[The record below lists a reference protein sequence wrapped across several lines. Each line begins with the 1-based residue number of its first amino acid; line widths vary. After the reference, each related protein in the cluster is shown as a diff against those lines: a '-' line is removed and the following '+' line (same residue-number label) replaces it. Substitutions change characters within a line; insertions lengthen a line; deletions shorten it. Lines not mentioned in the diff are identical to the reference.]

1 MIIAGLVMGTSEYV
15 TGLLKATASRFISSP
30 EGFSSSVWW
39 ELNLFTVIL

>member
-30 EGFSSSVWW
+30 EGFSSSDQ
-39 ELNLFTVIL
+39 FGGS